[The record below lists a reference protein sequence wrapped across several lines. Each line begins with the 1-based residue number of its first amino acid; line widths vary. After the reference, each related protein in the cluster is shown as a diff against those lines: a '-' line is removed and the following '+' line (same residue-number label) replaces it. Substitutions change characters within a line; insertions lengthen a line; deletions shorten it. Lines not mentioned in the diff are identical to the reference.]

1 MVTKK
6 TPKVVLTAV
15 AIVIADVHIIS
26 FLSGTY

>member
-15 AIVIADVHIIS
+15 AIVIAAQIILEYI
-26 FLSGTY
+26 FCRK

>member
-15 AIVIADVHIIS
+15 AIVIAAHIIS

>member
-15 AIVIADVHIIS
+15 AIVFVSVHIIS
-26 FLSGTY
+26 FSLK